1 MIDLR
6 KSIFK
11 SDMSSDIST
20 LSQNLQISYVNRL
33 IDIVNAKSN
42 FDNFSK
48 SSAYY
53 NLDWLSKII
62 NPISGNITS
71 RQHNNYILFLI
82 NSNLDRE

>member
-20 LSQNLQISYVNRL
+20 LRQNLQISYVNRL

-48 SSAYY
+48 ASAYY

-62 NPISGNITS
+62 NPISGNIT
-71 RQHNNYILFLI
+71 
-82 NSNLDRE
+82 